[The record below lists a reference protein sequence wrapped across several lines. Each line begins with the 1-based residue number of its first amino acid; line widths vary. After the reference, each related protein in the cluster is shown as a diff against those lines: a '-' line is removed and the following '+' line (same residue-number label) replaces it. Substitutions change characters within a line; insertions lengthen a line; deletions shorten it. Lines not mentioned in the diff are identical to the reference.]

1 MQCVAF
7 SRHVTMPE
15 PARPAARAYE
25 QDAGSTAIVAG
36 ILGIVYSVA
45 FLGGVVAGWAP
56 QLGIIVASIALM
68 VGAVLSVAVLI
79 AVYRRLEGDAATVGL
94 FGLILVAAGAA
105 GAIAHGGYDL
115 ANAIQPP
122 VTDVLAQSEL
132 PNPVD
137 PRGVMT
143 FGLTGLGLLVLSL
156 LARGEATLP
165 RGLATLGAV
174 VGVLP
179 VIVYLGRLIILTP
192 TNPLVAVPA
201 ALTGL
206 VLSPAF
212 YIWLGMELRR
222 R

>member
-1 MQCVAF
+1 MA
-7 SRHVTMPE
+7 SSYHVTTSE
-15 PARPAARAYE
+15 PPRPTARAYE
-25 QDAGSTAIVAG
+25 RDAGSTAIVAG
-36 ILGIVYSVA
+36 IGGIVYSVA

-68 VGAVLSVAVLI
+68 VGALLSVAVLI
-79 AVYRRLEGDAATVGL
+79 AVYQRLAGDSRAVGL
-94 FGLILVAAGAA
+94 IGLVLVAMGAA
-105 GAIAHGGYDL
+105 GAIAHGGFDL

-122 VTDVLAQSEL
+122 TIDVLADAGL

-143 FGLTGLGLLVLSL
+143 FALSGLGLLLLSA
-156 LARGEATLP
+156 LARGDRALP
-165 RGLATLGAV
+165 RGLATLGVA
-174 VGVLP
+174 VGVLL

-212 YIWLGMELRR
+212 YIWLGLELRR
-222 R
+222 S

>member
-1 MQCVAF
+1 
-7 SRHVTMPE
+7 
-15 PARPAARAYE
+15 
-25 QDAGSTAIVAG
+25 
-36 ILGIVYSVA
+36 
-45 FLGGVVAGWAP
+45 
-56 QLGIIVASIALM
+56 
-68 VGAVLSVAVLI
+68 
-79 AVYRRLEGDAATVGL
+79 
-94 FGLILVAAGAA
+94 
-105 GAIAHGGYDL
+105 
-115 ANAIQPP
+115 
-122 VTDVLAQSEL
+122 
-132 PNPVD
+132 
-137 PRGVMT
+137 MT